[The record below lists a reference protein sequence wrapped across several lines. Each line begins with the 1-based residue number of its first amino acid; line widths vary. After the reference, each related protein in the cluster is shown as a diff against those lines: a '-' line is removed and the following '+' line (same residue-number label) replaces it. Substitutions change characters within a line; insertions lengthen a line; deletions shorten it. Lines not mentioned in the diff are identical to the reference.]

1 MGREPRR
8 VVPCR
13 VISACQRQHRNQQSA
28 CLLPIRAAFLCYCPQ
43 ARTRARLAGNRLQV
57 EGDVARRL
65 EALRRIL
72 FQAVTHDAVQ
82 PGREAGDDFLQFR
95 GLFLE
100 DGVQSLDARITLES
114 PFAGEHLVKDGA
126 EGEDVSAMVSRLSS
140 HLLGRHVADGAQHL
154 AGGCARLGMVHRL

>member
-1 MGREPRR
+1 MIRRPPR
-8 VVPCR
+8 
-13 VISACQRQHRNQQSA
+13 S
-28 CLLPIRAAFLCYCPQ
+28 
-43 ARTRARLAGNRLQV
+43 T
-57 EGDVARRL
+57 
-65 EALRRIL
+65 L
-72 FQAVTHDAVQ
+72 FPYTTLFRSVQ
-82 PGREAGDDFLQFR
+82 PGREVGDDFLQFR
-95 GLFLE
+95 GLFLK